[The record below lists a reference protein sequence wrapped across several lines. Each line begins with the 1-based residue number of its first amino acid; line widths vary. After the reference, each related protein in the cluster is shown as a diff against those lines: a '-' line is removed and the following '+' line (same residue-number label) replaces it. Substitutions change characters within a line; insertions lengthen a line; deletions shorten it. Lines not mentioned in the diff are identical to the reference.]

1 MHSQKPPIFDF
12 WPLKLW
18 KKIFSKV
25 FFTNKMAAISQKNIF
40 IKVKNSFIRLY
51 LNKLLDSENGTK
63 NKKASRG
70 SNFWNEV
77 RSLDGY
83 ILGMVN
89 SLKLKFSGFSFHRV
103 WITTTKFQGNL

>member
-1 MHSQKPPIFDF
+1 
-12 WPLKLW
+12 
-18 KKIFSKV
+18 
-25 FFTNKMAAISQKNIF
+25 MAAISQKNIF

-63 NKKASRG
+63 N
-70 SNFWNEV
+70 NFWNEV

>member
-1 MHSQKPPIFDF
+1 
-12 WPLKLW
+12 
-18 KKIFSKV
+18 
-25 FFTNKMAAISQKNIF
+25 MAAISQKNIF

-70 SNFWNEV
+70 ANFWNEV

-103 WITTTKFQGNL
+103 CMDHNHKVSGKSVRVTMETFEKLGDLI